1 MKFMNL
7 NDYKPFSHQYQE
19 FLDSNAGPFI
29 VLNFSGHEVPQ
40 NLYPDNYKIINFFV
54 DVERWAEDLDIKLT
68 KFIQQTLEE
77 NNLREGY
84 GKAILIQSNYEPIK
98 LLIYHIIIELWGGTY
113 PITSSTILDYEQ
125 KKKIPVYFVP
135 YGIKT
140 RIRKLR
146 KNISEKG
153 VVIS

>member
-1 MKFMNL
+1 MNL
-7 NDYKPFSHQYQE
+7 NDYKPFSHQYQD
-19 FLDSNAGPFI
+19 FMDSNAGPFV

-40 NLYPDNYKIINFFV
+40 NLYPSDYKIINFFI
-54 DVERWAEDLDIKLT
+54 DVERWAEDLDIKIT
-68 KFIQQTLEE
+68 KFVQETLQ
-77 NNLREGY
+77 NNEWREGQ

-98 LLIYHIIIELWGGTY
+98 LLIYHIVIELWGGTY
-113 PITSSTILDYEQ
+113 PITSSTILSYEL

-146 KNISEKG
+146 SNIAKKG
-153 VVIS
+153 AVIT